1 MTILLEVLQW
11 TIAAIL
17 IPIAVWILL
26 QVTKLLLQV
35 TIIVL
40 KALMTLSIEITKLAF
55 SIIIDLLRLGV
66 KSLA

>member
-1 MTILLEVLQW
+1 MNILLEVLQW

-35 TIIVL
+35 TIMVL